1 MNYLVTGD
9 DTYIREKEILKIK
22 EKFLE
27 ASFGSLNYAVYSG
40 TNIDDSLDLLRTI
53 PFLSSKRIALIQD
66 AHQISA
72 VSAEKIE
79 KYLKNPSR
87 TGILVLSADSSFCG
101 KKYFKKICSLVE
113 IVKADKPTASTMK
126 RWIHGFFEKEK
137 IEISQEAVQCIVDLK
152 GADTVGMKEELEKLI
167 LFSGGDR
174 IETCHVERLIV
185 RSAREMIFKLV
196 DAVTER
202 DAVWVFRIL
211 ADLYAEKKKPHEI
224 IGYLGWYTKIMKKIL
239 LLSAR
244 GTPTNRIAAEL
255 GYSSGYVR
263 RLEERAKKY
272 STGRIAGWGSLL
284 FETDKEIKTGQKKP
298 ETAVEM
304 MLVSFLNA

>member
-9 DTYIREKEILKIK
+9 DTYIREKEVLKIK
-22 EKFLE
+22 ERFLDP
-27 ASFGSLNYAVYSG
+27 ASSKLNYAVHPG
-40 TNIDDSLDLLRTI
+40 TNIEDSLDSLRTI
-53 PFLSSKRIALIQD
+53 PFLSSKRVALIQD

-72 VSAEKIE
+72 GDAQQIE
-79 KYLKNPSR
+79 TYLKNPSR

-101 KKYFKKICSLVE
+101 KKYCKKICSLVE

-126 RWIHGFFEKEK
+126 RWIHVFFEKEK
-137 IEISQEAVQCIVDLK
+137 IEISQEAVQLIVELK
-152 GADTVGMKEELEKLI
+152 GTDTVGIKEELEKLVS
-167 LFSGGDR
+167 FSGGDK
-174 IETCHVERLIV
+174 IETCHVERLIA
-185 RSAREMIFKLV
+185 RSAREMIFKLA

-211 ADLYAEKKKPHEI
+211 ADLYAQKKKPHEI

-263 RLEERAKKY
+263 RLEDRARKY
-272 STGRIAGWGSLL
+272 SGKKIADWGSFL
-284 FETDKEIKTGQKKP
+284 FETDKEIKTGRKKP

-304 MLVSFLNA
+304 MLVSLMNA

>member
-22 EKFLE
+22 GKFLDSS
-27 ASFGSLNYAVYSG
+27 SFKLNYAVYPG
-40 TNIDDSLDLLRTI
+40 TNIDDSLDSLRTM
-53 PFLSSKRIALIQD
+53 PFLSSKRVALIRD

-72 VSAEKIE
+72 GDADKIE
-79 KYLKNPSR
+79 TYLKNPSD
-87 TGILVLSADSSFCG
+87 TGILMLSADSSFCG
-101 KKYFKKICSLVE
+101 KKYCKKICSLVE

-126 RWIHGFFEKEK
+126 RWIHVFFEKEK
-137 IEISQEAVQCIVDLK
+137 IEISQEAVQLIVELK
-152 GADTVGMKEELEKLI
+152 GMDTVGIKEELEKLVS
-167 LFSGGDR
+167 FSSGEK
-174 IETCHVERLIV
+174 IEISHVERLIS
-185 RSAREMIFKLV
+185 RSAREMIFKLT

-211 ADLYAEKKKPHEI
+211 GDLYAEKKKPHEI

-239 LLSAR
+239 LLSGR
-244 GTPTNRIAAEL
+244 GMPTNRIAAEL

-263 RLEERAKKY
+263 RLEEKARKY
-272 STGRIAGWGSLL
+272 SAKRMAEWGSFL
-284 FETDKEIKTGQKKP
+284 FETDKEIKTGRKKP

-304 MLVSFLNA
+304 MLVSLMNA